1 MNSVKIGIIVGIIIV
16 VFSTIIILNLYQ
28 VEINQEKSE
37 IKRTSQQAKEDNHFE
52 LMRAGWINSGPF
64 YIDMEQYLIGD
75 KIFLNTTNLEKED
88 KGEIMIYR
96 PYNSTNSKLYLEI
109 PFDGSKKE
117 SWNYYFTPEQNAYK
131 KICSTNDLLGEWTVV
146 FSGTEYSD
154 LNFKIINQTNEWDQK
169 KYDPVC

>member
-75 KIFLNTTNLEKED
+75 KNALQMYVEKGKIEIEALTYIRGRSIGNSFIIIDEAQNLSTHELKTIITRA
-88 KGEIMIYR
+88 GEG
-96 PYNSTNSKLYLEI
+96 TK
-109 PFDGSKKE
+109 
-117 SWNYYFTPEQNAYK
+117 
-131 KICSTNDLLGEWTVV
+131 VV
-146 FSGTEYSD
+146 LTDCFFKDSFIK
-154 LNFKIINQTNEWDQK
+154 NFKILLVLFFFDK
-169 KYDPVC
+169 VCNIF